1 MKTFKEEL
9 EANVNQRLNQLQQW
23 VSPNQLDEKIEQL
36 GQHLKTDFDSQKSK
50 IIDRLTENT
59 NEMKDLNEL
68 VREYQSQEKVAEQ

>member
-68 VREYQSQEKVAEQ
+68 VRVYQSQEKVAEQ